1 MLHEVASSRE
11 KQSNPGVGLLLAAM
25 IPATTSGN
33 NTPEVR
39 LLGHTTDM
47 DESVIRQEVIK
58 LLREGQAHVT
68 LERALKDLSLD
79 NAPRRPHGLKSSWEI
94 LEHMRITQRDI
105 LAYMRD
111 PAHPS
116 PPWPEGYWRDVPEDF
131 GDKVWQETL
140 EGFLADRDALI
151 ELAET
156 VNLTEVLPG
165 TPGHTPLRQLFIAA
179 DHNAHHLGQII
190 DVRRLLNDW

>member
-1 MLHEVASSRE
+1 
-11 KQSNPGVGLLLAAM
+11 
-25 IPATTSGN
+25 
-33 NTPEVR
+33 
-39 LLGHTTDM
+39 M
-47 DESVIRQEVIK
+47 DESTIRQEVIK

-68 LERALKDLSLD
+68 LEHALQDLSLA
-79 NAPRRPHGLKSSWEI
+79 NASRRPAGLKSIWEMV
-94 LEHMRITQRDI
+94 EHMRITQRDI
-105 LAYMRD
+105 LDYTRD

-131 GDKVWQETL
+131 SEQVWQETL

-156 VNLTEVLPG
+156 ADLTELLVG
-165 TPGHTPLRQLFIAA
+165 TPGHTPLRQLLLVA

>member
-1 MLHEVASSRE
+1 M
-11 KQSNPGVGLLLAAM
+11 N
-25 IPATTSGN
+25 
-33 NTPEVR
+33 
-39 LLGHTTDM
+39 
-47 DESVIRQEVIK
+47 ESVIRQEIIK

-68 LERALKDLSLD
+68 LEFALKDLSLA
-79 NAPRRPHGLKSSWEI
+79 NATRHPKGLKSIWEI
-94 LEHMRITQRDI
+94 VEHMRIAQRDI
-105 LAYMRD
+105 LDYTRD

-116 PPWPEGYWRDVPEDF
+116 LPWPEGYWREVPEDF
-131 GDKVWQETL
+131 GEPLWQETCNA
-140 EGFLADRDALI
+140 FFADRDALI

-165 TPGHTPLRQLFIAA
+165 TPGHTPLRQLLLVA

>member
-1 MLHEVASSRE
+1 M
-11 KQSNPGVGLLLAAM
+11 N
-25 IPATTSGN
+25 
-33 NTPEVR
+33 
-39 LLGHTTDM
+39 
-47 DESVIRQEVIK
+47 ESVIRQEIIK

-68 LERALKDLSLD
+68 LEFALKDLSLA
-79 NAPRRPHGLKSSWEI
+79 NATRQPKGLKSIWEI
-94 LEHMRITQRDI
+94 VEHMRIAQRDI
-105 LAYMRD
+105 LDYTRD

-116 PPWPEGYWRDVPEDF
+116 LPWPEGYWREVPEDF
-131 GDKVWQETL
+131 GEPLWQETCNA
-140 EGFLADRDALI
+140 FFADRDALI

-165 TPGHTPLRQLFIAA
+165 TPGHTPLRQLLLVA